1 MTYDEIQDMM
11 QVDSKIDQANL
22 LGESLRIPVLVNK
35 WLSVLDSEK
44 RFLKALELEY
54 QKIYK
59 NRYEYY
65 QGRSDDSD
73 QLNLRIQKSE
83 MGIYLDADEVMQK
96 IEVRR
101 WNQQT
106 KVNRI
111 QEFLKHMIASRSFCV
126 KQAIDIL
133 KFNHGLNF

>member
-11 QVDSKIDQANL
+11 KIDSKIDSADL

-35 WLSVLDSEK
+35 WLSILDSEK
-44 RFLKALELEY
+44 RFLKSLELEY
-54 QKIYK
+54 HKIYK

-83 MGIYLDADEVMQK
+83 INIYLDADEIIQK

-111 QEFLKHMIASRSFCV
+111 QEFLKHMISSRSFCV